1 MAVVGHPPHLGFL
14 PMHAFVAAVHF
25 GPSDLDRKGGGEGLC
40 GCSRETARLVF
51 ISRLLRR

>member
-25 GPSDLDRKGGGEGLC
+25 GPSDLARKGRGGLC
-40 GCSRETARLVF
+40 GCSRVTAHLVF